1 MARHGPQR
9 QRMIYTIGYQR
20 LTSRRLEKI
29 VGDLN
34 AILVDCRHRPFS
46 QRPEFG
52 GDRLAEQFGTRYQQR
67 GHEPQ
72 RPDQPLDIRILP
84 GRDRAIPNPHGSNTP
99 CESQPVG
106 AIIVTHQPSRSRV
119 VETRPSDLEKR
130 TAE

>member
-1 MARHGPQR
+1 
-9 QRMIYTIGYQR
+9 MIYTIGYQR

-67 GHEPQ
+67 GHTPPRSDFRVMTYQ
-72 RPDQPLDIRILP
+72 KCDYACH
-84 GRDRAIPNPHGSNTP
+84 DRTRRQHHKAECCFASSVQAAPKRLVSNTRAA
-99 CESQPVG
+99 SVG
-106 AIIVTHQPSRSRV
+106 ALISLSRSS
-119 VETRPSDLEKR
+119 PPF
-130 TAE
+130 